1 MADPL
6 LVFEGVVL
14 RSEEGKV
21 LLHGLDWSLA
31 RGAKVNVRITSGGD
45 ASALLR
51 LASGLTQPQEG
62 RIILDGIPLGPYT
75 FDHPFLHRGAMGWV
89 PREGG
94 LLVNQSLL
102 VNVAL
107 PLMFTKRMGSSA
119 AEALAAKALDEAGL
133 AEVADHRP
141 HVLDPRERWLGAL
154 VRAALMEPELW
165 LVDPPSGAL
174 NHWMQSSASVIL
186 DRAVASSAAMIVV
199 GGDSWVPRSAM
210 QALGLENGRMLPE
223 DSDAIRA

>member
-1 MADPL
+1 MAEPL

-21 LLHGLDWSLA
+21 VFHGLDWSLA
-31 RGAKVNVRITSGGD
+31 LGAKANVRLTSGGD

-51 LASGLTQPQEG
+51 LASGLAQPQEG
-62 RIILDGIPLGPYT
+62 RVILDGIPLGPYT
-75 FDHPFLHRGAMGWV
+75 FDHPFLQRGALGWV

-107 PLMFTKRMGSSA
+107 PLMFTKRMGRAA
-119 AEALAAKALDEAGL
+119 AEALATKALEEAGL
-133 AEVADHRP
+133 AEVAGHRP
-141 HVLDPRERWLGAL
+141 HVMDPRERWLGAL
-154 VRAALMEPELW
+154 VRAAVMEPELW
-165 LVDPPSGAL
+165 LVDQPSGLLDHGLQAA
-174 NHWMQSSASVIL
+174 ASVL
-186 DRAVASSAAMIVV
+186 LNRAASSAASMVII
-199 GGDSWVPRSAM
+199 GGDSWIPRNAM
-210 QALGLENGRMLPE
+210 QALGLENGRFLPE

>member
-1 MADPL
+1 MAEPL

-21 LLHGLDWSLA
+21 VFHGLDWSLES
-31 RGAKVNVRITSGGD
+31 GTKVNVRITSGGD

-51 LASGLTQPQEG
+51 LASGLAHPQEG
-62 RIILDGIPLGPYT
+62 RVVLDGIPLGPYS
-75 FDHPFLHRGAMGWV
+75 FDHPFLRRGAMGWV

-107 PLMFTKRMGSSA
+107 PLMFTKGIGRTA
-119 AEALAAKALDEAGL
+119 AESLAAHALDEAGL
-133 AEVADHRP
+133 SEVVDHRP

-154 VRAALMEPELW
+154 VRATVMEPELW
-165 LVDPPSGAL
+165 LVDQPPGAL
-174 NHWMQSSASVIL
+174 NRKMRGTVDLLL
-186 DRAVASSAAMIVV
+186 DRAVASPAAMVIV
-199 GGDSWVPRSAM
+199 GDDSWIPRTSM
-210 QALGLENGRMLPE
+210 QGIGLENGKLVPGE
-223 DSDAIRA
+223 T